1 MHVGNSLVPHVFDL
15 AGLHSSGW
23 LRGLGERARP
33 DLHRMHPPGSVRAT
47 NPSGGHRPHNRYRAV
62 QPLTFVFCDPTG
74 SPPSPVSPNN
84 LGVLAFVG
92 EGGETNPAALGLDRR
107 RGVRLGQFDSPSCP
121 GTCLSRGLDPPPRR
135 AHITG
140 FSLLGSLAAV
150 REDGTSRAFAG
161 VRFPWA
167 RAGGAGVSLS
177 SALILSRALNDYRPF
192 PSQPGPVGLS

>member
-1 MHVGNSLVPHVFDL
+1 M
-15 AGLHSSGW
+15 
-23 LRGLGERARP
+23 
-33 DLHRMHPPGSVRAT
+33 
-47 NPSGGHRPHNRYRAV
+47 
-62 QPLTFVFCDPTG
+62 
-74 SPPSPVSPNN
+74 
-84 LGVLAFVG
+84 AFVG

-107 RGVRLGQFDSPSCP
+107 RGVRLGQFDCPSCP

-177 SALILSRALNDYRPF
+177 SALILSRALIDYRPF
-192 PSQPGPVGLS
+192 PSQPGPVGLPQGAHSAIIGPRATVVARVSRATWTPMRIKMEWSPSHHRELLCIVNFC